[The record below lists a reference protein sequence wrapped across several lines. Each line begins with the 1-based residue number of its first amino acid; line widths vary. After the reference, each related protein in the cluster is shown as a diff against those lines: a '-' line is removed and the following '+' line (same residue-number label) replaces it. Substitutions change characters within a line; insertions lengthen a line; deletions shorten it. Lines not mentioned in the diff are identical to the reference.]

1 MRDPENH
8 LPGQSPGRQPRALS
22 NDQVLSAE
30 CNDPSLR
37 GNLVSRDP
45 SPPPRP
51 RMPHPLPN
59 DRNADPEA
67 ALVAAARG
75 GSTQA
80 LGELFAPHGRAVH
93 ATAYRLT
100 GSVQDAEDVLQDV
113 FVMLPDALQGYDE
126 RGRFIPWLKRVA
138 TLTALMRV
146 RGRSRRR
153 EAGADELELMPTRAA
168 PDPVD
173 RLAARRALEALP
185 DGLRTV
191 WVLKEVEGYS
201 HAEIGEMLGITSGN
215 SAARLF
221 RAWKLLRAALG
232 EEG

>member
-1 MRDPENH
+1 MPQP
-8 LPGQSPGRQPRALS
+8 LP
-22 NDQVLSAE
+22 D
-30 CNDPSLR
+30 DPS
-37 GNLVSRDP
+37 SD
-45 SPPPRP
+45 
-51 RMPHPLPN
+51 
-59 DRNADPEA
+59 EA

-80 LGELFAPHGRAVH
+80 LGALFGLHARAVH

-100 GSVQDAEDVLQDV
+100 GDVQDAEDVLQDV
-113 FVMLPDALQGYDE
+113 FVMLPDALHGYEE
-126 RGRFIPWLKRVA
+126 RGRFGAWLKRLA

-153 EAGADELELMPTRAA
+153 EAGADALEVLPARPA

-173 RLAARRALEALP
+173 QLAARRALETLP

-221 RAWKLLRAALG
+221 RAWKVLRAALG